1 MSWSNPWFLRSF
13 AAISIIVGFI
23 FLFWGTILPY
33 GIFEIPSADPSP
45 SSPSISLVLFADQ
58 QDEMI
63 YPIKMIEIGW
73 SGIWV
78 AWHYV
83 VFGLL
88 FGVVIGWPLS
98 ELAGRQS
105 AIKEASEKV
114 RTKNQRVKMDLI
126 LKEFRAERMIGD
138 ANAFKIESQ
147 KLKGEVKRMQGE
159 IFVMRQSA
167 KGQIQDN
174 EELLRNA
181 ISAEKELV
189 KAKAKIRRLTG
200 KSNHRAENPIDGG
213 RKPEYL

>member
-1 MSWSNPWFLRSF
+1 
-13 AAISIIVGFI
+13 
-23 FLFWGTILPY
+23 
-33 GIFEIPSADPSP
+33 
-45 SSPSISLVLFADQ
+45 
-58 QDEMI
+58 
-63 YPIKMIEIGW
+63 MIEIGW

>member
-1 MSWSNPWFLRSF
+1 VHRAALQEDELPAFLQRLHSSNEHVITKAALLFTIHTAARTGEVRF
-13 AAISIIVGFI
+13 AIWKV
-23 FLFWGTILPY
+23 
-33 GIFEIPSADPSP
+33 
-45 SSPSISLVLFADQ
+45 LVADQ
-58 QDEMI
+58 QGEMI

-105 AIKEASEKV
+105 AIEVASKKAKIEY
-114 RTKNQRVKMDLI
+114 QRYKMDLI
-126 LKEFRAERMIGD
+126 EKECRAVGMIRN

-147 KLKGEVKRMQGE
+147 KLKGEVNRMQGE

-167 KGQIQDN
+167 KEQIQDN